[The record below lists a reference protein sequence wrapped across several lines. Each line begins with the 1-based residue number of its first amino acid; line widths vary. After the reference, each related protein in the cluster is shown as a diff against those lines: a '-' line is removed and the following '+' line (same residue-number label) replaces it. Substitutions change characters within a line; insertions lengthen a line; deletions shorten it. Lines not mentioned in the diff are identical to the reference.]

1 MIDRLL
7 SFFGLSEEEVAG
19 NTDEARIQHAT
30 AVLLVEI
37 ARADYERLSLEHDA
51 MLALLKSTFGLSVV
65 EAERVLDHAE
75 TAAENSVSLHEFTR
89 VLHEELSY
97 SEKERVVEMLWR
109 IALAD
114 KVLDKYED
122 YMVGKI
128 ADLLYVVRGDVMR
141 LKSKV
146 YESLD
151 K

>member
-7 SFFGLSEEEVAG
+7 SFFGMSEDEASADV
-19 NTDEARIQHAT
+19 DEARIRHAT

-37 ARADYERLSLEHDA
+37 ARADHERLAIEHDT
-51 MLALLKSTFGLSVV
+51 MLESLKDGFNLSDV
-65 EAERVLDHAE
+65 EAENLLNRAE
-75 TAAENSVSLHEFTR
+75 TTAENSVSLHEFTR
-89 VLHEELSY
+89 ILHAELSY
-97 SEKERVVEMLWR
+97 TEKEKVVEMLWR

-128 ADLLYVVRGDVMR
+128 AELLYVVRGDVMR
-141 LKSKV
+141 LKNKV